1 MNRVALIA
9 PLLLATLLLVQPMNC
24 FAQNGSQRTNTS
36 NPNGLIPVDQAVDD
50 LDRLAVSSRQMQP
63 GLSPYGQQTRLFR
76 ATGPVYPWSPYT
88 TFDPGDV
95 YLRIGP
101 GYRAIVDRID
111 YMIPRGRHE
120 WEMNVAPR
128 RDGNYVE
135 QAATNTVW
143 DLRPIPFIAPNASD
157 PTGPIADRMPDP
169 SAPRRGNNSTSASVG
184 STRRIYGQVNPGP
197 IDGRVDGRAD
207 VRNEGRPSS
216 DRR

>member
-1 MNRVALIA
+1 MNRVAHIMV
-9 PLLLATLLLVQPMNC
+9 LLLVTLLWVQPMNC
-24 FAQNGSQRTNTS
+24 LAQNGTQRTNPS

-50 LDRLAVSSRQMQP
+50 LDRIAVSTRQMQP

-88 TFDPGDV
+88 TYDPGDV

-111 YMIPRGRHE
+111 YMIPRGRRD
-120 WEMNVAPR
+120 WDMNVAPR
-128 RDGNYVE
+128 RDGRYVE

-157 PTGPIADRMPDP
+157 PTSAIAGRQADSIQSRN
-169 SAPRRGNNSTSASVG
+169 SVNNSTG
-184 STRRIYGQVNPGP
+184 STRLINGQVNPGP

-207 VRNEGRPSS
+207 GRSS
-216 DRR
+216 NDRR